1 MDGITIEEVKSCK
14 VKIDVG
20 TYRDIEALTDKI
32 NEVIMKI
39 SGADTTMEDE
49 DVDVLKNL
57 ADSIKDLL
65 SNVEVDD

>member
-1 MDGITIEEVKSCK
+1 
-14 VKIDVG
+14 
-20 TYRDIEALTDKI
+20 
-32 NEVIMKI
+32 MKI

-65 SNVEVDD
+65 SNIEVDDQTELLDQFLQI